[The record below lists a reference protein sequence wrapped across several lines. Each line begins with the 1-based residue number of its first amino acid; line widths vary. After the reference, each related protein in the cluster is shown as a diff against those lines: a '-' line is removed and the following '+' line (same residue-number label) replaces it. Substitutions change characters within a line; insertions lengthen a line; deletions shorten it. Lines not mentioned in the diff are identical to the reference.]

1 MHLCKKERK
10 KVPFTAKKPD
20 LGKLKKD
27 FSSPKVWFP
36 PSKKYYHPCLSP
48 PYITSTIINCSIQGK
63 NSQKLIIINLSKQ
76 NQ

>member
-20 LGKLKKD
+20 LGKLKKKILLQK
-27 FSSPKVWFP
+27 FGSP
-36 PSKKYYHPCLSP
+36 PSQKYYHPCLSP